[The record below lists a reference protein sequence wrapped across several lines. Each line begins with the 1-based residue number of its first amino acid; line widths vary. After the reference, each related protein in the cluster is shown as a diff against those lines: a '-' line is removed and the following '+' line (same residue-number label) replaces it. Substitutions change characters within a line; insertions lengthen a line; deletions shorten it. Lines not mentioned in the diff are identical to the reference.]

1 MRFLIDEMFSPET
14 CLRLV
19 ERGHDAVGVRD
30 LGVNARPDREVAGA
44 AAREGRALVTEN
56 VKDSPLSTTSSS
68 YAC

>member
-44 AAREGRALVTEN
+44 AAGRVE
-56 VKDSPLSTTSSS
+56 PW
-68 YAC
+68 